1 MKINIAGQIE
11 ELLIKAFT
19 PSFIHVADVSHHHA
33 GHASA
38 PAGGQ
43 SHFELTITA
52 DAFQSMSRI
61 QAHRLIHAE
70 LADLL
75 AGPIHALQITIKK
88 PEKA

>member
-1 MKINIAGQIE
+1 MKIAVANQIE
-11 ELLIKAFT
+11 DALIKAFT
-19 PSFIHVADVSHHHA
+19 PSFLKVENVSHHHA

-52 DAFQSMSRI
+52 DAFATISRI

-88 PEKA
+88 S